1 MKTRSTQRIFLA
13 FLLVAAMIFS
23 MVSISGNAQAAKK
36 PALNKKSITMD
47 IGKRVTLKITNASGK
62 ASWKSSNASVASV
75 KNGTVTAK
83 KAGKAVITCTVK
95 GKKLTCKV
103 TVRSRSTTALYPG
116 QRLQGID
123 RTISTPEEMNQ
134 FVAEANAGNTFAGQ
148 TIMLI
153 NNINYN
159 KTENNFTPIQNFAGT
174 FNGGGYN
181 IDGIVIKTDGDAGL
195 FINNQGT
202 IKDVYVTGMQII
214 ELGKDKKLGAIV
226 AENNGVVDGCRSEG
240 VMTSVDAT
248 SGNVFGGI
256 VGEGKYGTTVRNCMS
271 QMTIDC
277 PAQGADGYCG
287 GIVGRSYGSK
297 VLNNMSLAKLSGKSL
312 AIGGI
317 LGIEMENAG
326 ELKGNLSMGSY
337 GIGDNIAGIANNYK
351 GTAQNSYFLEC
362 SQTAKAF
369 SNNSGSETN
378 VKSVSYDELKLDLI
392 IGKLNDIANTSADLK
407 TWNFNGSYPELPKLR
422 QIVFNALEPKG
433 VVECQRVSAYEGESI
448 TINVTPYRG
457 YKVKQLS
464 VITETMKAVASVNG
478 KNSLTF
484 TVPGENVKVSVMY
497 QKK

>member
-1 MKTRSTQRIFLA
+1 MRTRSTSRIFLA
-13 FLLVAAMIFS
+13 LLLVAAMIFS
-23 MVSISGNAQAAKK
+23 MVSISGTAGAAGK
-36 PALNKKSITMD
+36 PSLNKKSVTMD
-47 IGKRVTLKITNASGK
+47 IGKRMTLKVKNASGK
-62 ASWKSSNASVASV
+62 AVWKSSNASVASV
-75 KNGTVTAK
+75 KNGTVIAK

-103 TVRSRSTTALYPG
+103 TVRSRSTAALYPG
-116 QRLQGID
+116 QRLQGVD
-123 RTISTPEEMNQ
+123 RTISTAEEMNQ

-148 TIMLI
+148 TIMVI
-153 NNINYN
+153 NNISYN

-195 FINNQGT
+195 FLNNQGT

-214 ELGKDKKLGAIV
+214 ELGSDKKLGGIV

-240 VMTSVDAT
+240 VITSVDAT
-248 SGNVFGGI
+248 SGNIFGGI

-297 VLNNMSLAKLSGKSL
+297 ILNNMSLAKLSGKSL

-317 LGIEMENAG
+317 VGIEMESAG

-337 GIGDNIAGIANNYK
+337 GVGDNITGIANNFK
-351 GTAQNSYFLEC
+351 GTAANSYYLEC

-369 SNNSGSETN
+369 SNISGSETN

-392 IGKLNDIANTSADLK
+392 IGKLNEIANTSADLK
-407 TWNFNGSYPELPKLR
+407 TWNFNGQYPELPRLR

-433 VVECQRVSAYEGESI
+433 VVECQRVSAYEGETV
-448 TINVTPYRG
+448 TINVAPYSG
-457 YKVKQLS
+457 YQVGQIS
-464 VITETMKAVASVNG
+464 VITETMKAVASVEG

-484 TVPGENVKVSVMY
+484 TVPGENVKVSVIY
-497 QKK
+497 KKK